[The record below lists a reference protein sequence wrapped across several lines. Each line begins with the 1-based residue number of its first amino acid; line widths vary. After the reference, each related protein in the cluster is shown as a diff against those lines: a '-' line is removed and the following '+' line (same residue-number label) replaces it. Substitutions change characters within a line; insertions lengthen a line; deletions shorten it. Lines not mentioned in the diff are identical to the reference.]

1 MGEKDSVTADR
12 LPAAR
17 HPGEILAEVLGDHG
31 VSAYRLATVVG
42 VPYVRMYQIVV
53 GGRGISPDTALRLER
68 ALGFSAAY
76 L

>member
-1 MGEKDSVTADR
+1 MTADR

-31 VSAYRLATVVG
+31 VSAYRLAAVVG
-42 VPYVRMYQIVV
+42 APYVRMYQIVV
-53 GGRGISPDTALRLER
+53 GGRGISPDTIALRPER
-68 ALGFSAAY
+68 ALGFSAPY